1 MISTKDVQATS
12 SSPKKTLSPGE
23 HTVKINSIALESVS
37 YKAGAY
43 HLILNVEGPDM
54 GSEFE
59 GFLVDKDKPNGA
71 RYKGQIGK
79 VKFGFYPFSDGET
92 KTGIKISRD
101 LSILRAIQQLCIAG
115 NKLEWFEE
123 ADGKFA
129 TIEDFVKAAST
140 IISDDTLFNMC
151 LNGKEYEKNGYIN
164 YDLFLP
170 KSSKEAYALE
180 SAAASPSKL
189 ISYNPE
195 LHIKKAKVETVA
207 SFGDTNPFTTGSDTS
222 TGFEF

>member
-23 HTVKINSIALESVS
+23 HTVKINSIGLESVS
-37 YKAGAY
+37 YKEGAY
-43 HLILNVEGPDM
+43 HLILNVEGPSM
-54 GSEFE
+54 GTEFE
-59 GFLVDKDKPNGA
+59 GFLVDKDKPNGP

-101 LSILRAIQQLCIAG
+101 LSILRAVQQLCIAG
-115 NKLEWFEE
+115 SKLEWFEE

-129 TIEDFVKAAST
+129 TIEEFVKGANVVIA
-140 IISDDTLFNMC
+140 DGTLFNMC
-151 LNGKEYEKNGYIN
+151 INGKEYEKNGYIN

-170 KSSKEAYALE
+170 KSSKEAYAME
-180 SAAASPSKL
+180 SASAATSRL
-189 ISYNPE
+189 IPYNPA
-195 LHIKKAKVETVA
+195 LHIKKVKVENVE
-207 SFGDTNPFTTGSDTS
+207 SFGDANPFKTETDTS
-222 TGFEF
+222 TGFDF

>member
-23 HTVKINSIALESVS
+23 HTVKINSIGLESVS
-37 YKAGAY
+37 YKEGAY
-43 HLILNVEGPDM
+43 HLIMNVEGPSM
-54 GSEFE
+54 GTDFE
-59 GFLVDKDKPNGA
+59 GFLVDKDRPNGQ

-92 KTGIKISRD
+92 KTGIKINRD

-115 NKLEWFEE
+115 GKLEWFEE

-129 TIEDFVKAAST
+129 TIEEFVKGANVV
-140 IISDDTLFNMC
+140 ISDGTLFNMC
-151 LNGKEYEKNGYIN
+151 INGKEYERNGYTN

-170 KSSKEAYALE
+170 KSSKEAYAME
-180 SAAASPSKL
+180 SATATTSRL
-189 ISYNPE
+189 ISYNPD
-195 LHIKKAKVETVA
+195 LHIKKAKVENVE
-207 SFGDTNPFTTGSDTS
+207 SFGDSNPFKTETDTS

>member
-37 YKAGAY
+37 YKAGPY
-43 HLILNVEGPDM
+43 HLVLNVEGPNM
-54 GSEFE
+54 GPEFE

-101 LSILRAIQQLCIAG
+101 LSILRAIQQLCIAS

-129 TIEDFVKAAST
+129 TIEEFVKGANT
-140 IISDDTLFNMC
+140 M
-151 LNGKEYEKNGYIN
+151 
-164 YDLFLP
+164 
-170 KSSKEAYALE
+170 E
-180 SAAASPSKL
+180 SASASPSKL
-189 ISYNPE
+189 IAYNPE
-195 LHIKKAKVETVA
+195 LHIKKAKVEVVE
-207 SFGDTNPFTTGSDTS
+207 SFGDSNPFKTDSDTS
-222 TGFEF
+222 TGFDF

>member
-43 HLILNVEGPDM
+43 HLILNVEGPNM
-54 GSEFE
+54 GSDFE

-79 VKFGFYPFSDGET
+79 VKFGYYPFSDGET

-101 LSILRAIQQLCIAG
+101 LSILRAIQQLCIAS

-129 TIEDFVKAAST
+129 TIEDFVKGANNV
-140 IISDDTLFNMC
+140 ISDGSLFKMC
-151 LNGKEYEKNGYIN
+151 VNGKEYEKNGYIN

-170 KSSKEAYALE
+170 KSSKDAYAME

-189 ISYNPE
+189 IAYNPE
-195 LHIKKAKVETVA
+195 LHIKKAKVEVVE
-207 SFGDTNPFTTGSDTS
+207 SFGDANPFKTDTDTS
-222 TGFEF
+222 TGFDF

>member
-1 MISTKDVQATS
+1 VQATS

-23 HTVKINSIALESVS
+23 HTVKINSISLESVS

-54 GSEFE
+54 GASFE
-59 GFLVDKDKPNGA
+59 GFLVDKDKPSGA

-115 NKLEWFEE
+115 SKLEWFEE

-129 TIEDFVKAAST
+129 TIEDFVKAANVV
-140 IISDDTLFNMC
+140 IADDSLFNMC
-151 LNGKEYEKNGYIN
+151 INGKEYEKNGYIN

-180 SAAASPSKL
+180 SATATSSRL

-195 LHIKKAKVETVA
+195 LHIKKVKVENVE
-207 SFGDTNPFTTGSDTS
+207 SFGDSNPFKTETDTS

>member
-12 SSPKKTLSPGE
+12 SSPKKTLNPGE
-23 HTVKINSIALESVS
+23 HTVKINSVLLESVS

-54 GSEFE
+54 GTSFE

-115 NKLEWFEE
+115 GKLEWFEE

-129 TIEDFVKAAST
+129 TIEDFVKAANVV
-140 IISDDTLFNMC
+140 IADNTLFSMC
-151 LNGKEYEKNGYIN
+151 INGKEYEKNGYIN

-180 SAAASPSKL
+180 SATATSSRL

-195 LHIKKAKVETVA
+195 LHIKKVKVENVE
-207 SFGDTNPFTTGSDTS
+207 SFGDANPFKTETDTS

>member
-12 SSPKKTLSPGE
+12 SSPKKTLSPGQ
-23 HTVKINSIALESVS
+23 HTVKINSIGLESVS

-129 TIEDFVKAAST
+129 TIEDFVKGANVIIAANRRVEADNFYTMGDLT
-140 IISDDTLFNMC
+140 IEQ
-151 LNGKEYEKNGYIN
+151 G
-164 YDLFLP
+164 
-170 KSSKEAYALE
+170 A
-180 SAAASPSKL
+180 
-189 ISYNPE
+189 
-195 LHIKKAKVETVA
+195 
-207 SFGDTNPFTTGSDTS
+207 
-222 TGFEF
+222 

>member
-12 SSPKKTLSPGE
+12 SSPKNTLSPGE
-23 HTVKINSIALESVS
+23 HTVKINSISLESVS

-54 GSEFE
+54 GASFE
-59 GFLVDKDKPNGA
+59 GFLVDKDKPSGA

-115 NKLEWFEE
+115 SKLEWFEE

-129 TIEDFVKAAST
+129 TIEDFVKAANVV
-140 IISDDTLFNMC
+140 IADDSLFNMC
-151 LNGKEYEKNGYIN
+151 INGKEYEKNGYIN

-180 SAAASPSKL
+180 SATATSSRL

-195 LHIKKAKVETVA
+195 LHIKKVKVENVE
-207 SFGDTNPFTTGSDTS
+207 SFGDSNPFKTETDTS

>member
-23 HTVKINSIALESVS
+23 NTVKINSIALESVS
-37 YKAGAY
+37 YKEGAY

-54 GSEFE
+54 GPEFE
-59 GFLVDKDKPNGA
+59 GFLVDKDKPNGP

-79 VKFGFYPFSDGET
+79 VKFGYYPFADGET
-92 KTGIKISRD
+92 KTGIKINRD

-129 TIEDFVKAAST
+129 TIEEFVKAAST
-140 IISDDTLFNMC
+140 IISDDTTFRMC
-151 LNGKEYEKNGYIN
+151 INGKEYEKNGYIN
-164 YDLFLP
+164 HDLFLP
-170 KSSKEAYALE
+170 KSSKDAYALE
-180 SAAASPSKL
+180 SASANPSKL
-189 ISYNPE
+189 IAYNPE
-195 LHIKKAKVETVA
+195 LHIKKAKVETVT
-207 SFGDTNPFTTGSDTS
+207 SFGDPSPFTSDSNTS

>member
-12 SSPKKTLSPGE
+12 SSPKKTLNPGE
-23 HTVKINSIALESVS
+23 HTVKINSVSLESVS

-54 GSEFE
+54 GTSFE

-115 NKLEWFEE
+115 SKLEWFEE

-129 TIEDFVKAAST
+129 TIEDFVKAANVV
-140 IISDDTLFNMC
+140 IADDSLFNMC
-151 LNGKEYEKNGYIN
+151 INGKEYEKNGYIN

-180 SAAASPSKL
+180 SATATSSRL

-195 LHIKKAKVETVA
+195 LHIKKVKVENVE
-207 SFGDTNPFTTGSDTS
+207 SFGDSNPFKTETDTS

>member
-23 HTVKINSIALESVS
+23 HTVKINSIGLESVS
-37 YKAGAY
+37 YKEGAY
-43 HLILNVEGPDM
+43 HLILNVEGPSM
-54 GSEFE
+54 GTEFE
-59 GFLVDKDKPNGA
+59 GFLVDKDKPNGP

-101 LSILRAIQQLCIAG
+101 LSILRAVQQLCIAG
-115 NKLEWFEE
+115 SKLEWFEE

-129 TIEDFVKAAST
+129 TIEEFVKGANVVIA
-140 IISDDTLFNMC
+140 DGTLFNMC
-151 LNGKEYEKNGYIN
+151 INGKEYEKNGYIN

-180 SAAASPSKL
+180 SATSTSKRL

-195 LHIKKAKVETVA
+195 LHIKKVKVENVE
-207 SFGDTNPFTTGSDTS
+207 SFGDANPFKTETDTS
-222 TGFEF
+222 TGFDF